1 MQTTP
6 ELTDDLAGGLAGA
19 AQAQLERLAGPGAV
33 LREDQLAA
41 VQALV
46 RDRRR
51 VLVVQR
57 TGWGK
62 SAVYWIATA
71 LLRAAGAGPTVVI
84 SPLLALMRDQIEAA
98 RRSGLT
104 AVTINSANSQDWPA
118 LEEQLRADAVDV
130 LLVSPERL
138 NAPDFR
144 ADVLPHL
151 APRVGLLVVDEAHCV
166 SDWGHD
172 FRPDYRRLGSL
183 LELLEAGTPVLATT
197 ATANARVTA
206 DVAAQL
212 GRDTVT
218 LRGTL
223 ERESLALAVLD
234 LPSTAAR
241 LAWVAAAL
249 DALPGSGIVYTLTVA
264 ETERVAAFLT
274 GRGHAVAAYSGGVDP
289 ETRVRLE
296 AELKAGSLKAVVA
309 TSALGMGFDHP
320 SLAFVLHLGAPSS
333 LVSYYQQVGRA
344 GRALDQAVAVLLP
357 QPHDRDVW
365 DYFTSTAMP
374 AEAVVRGVLDAL
386 ADAGAPLSVPALE
399 RSTTLRRGRLEALLK
414 VLDVE
419 GAVERTGGGWR
430 STGRPWAYDGQR
442 FAALAEARR
451 AEQQAVLAYAA
462 GDRCLMQVLREQLDD
477 PAAAPCGRCAVCA
490 PGSGALAVLPTAADP
505 RQEAAAREHLRD
517 QVVPLP
523 ARRQWPAGV
532 PGRRGRIA
540 AGERALDGRALSTPG
555 DGAWDDAVD
564 ALLAGHGPVG
574 DEVFAGCV
582 RLLATW
588 GWERRPAWVCPVPS
602 RRQPELVGSLA
613 ARLGEVGRLPVVAA
627 LARAAETPWQETLGN
642 SAAAAGAAVTAWRLA
657 PGIEVPRGPVLLVDD
672 VVRSGW
678 TVAVCAALLG
688 GADGGPAYPLALSRA
703 R

>member
-6 ELTDDLAGGLAGA
+6 ELADDLAGGLAEA

-138 NAPDFR
+138 NATDFR
-144 ADVLPHL
+144 ANVLPHL

-183 LELLEAGTPVLATT
+183 LELLGAGTPVLATT

-264 ETERVAAFLT
+264 ETERVAAFLR
-274 GRGHAVAAYSGGVDP
+274 GQGHAVAAYSGGVDS

-296 AELKAGSLKAVVA
+296 AELKDGRLKAVVA

-320 SLAFVLHLGAPSS
+320 TLAFVLHLGAPSS

-344 GRALDQAVAVLLP
+344 GRALDHAVAVLIP
-357 QPHDRDVW
+357 QPQDRDVW
-365 DYFTSTAMP
+365 AYFASTAMP
-374 AEAVVRGVLDAL
+374 PEGVVRGVLDAL
-386 ADAGAPLSVPALE
+386 TDAPQSVLGLE

-419 GAVERTGGGWR
+419 GAVERVGSGWR
-430 STGRPWAYDGQR
+430 STGRPWAYD
-442 FAALAEARR
+442 EARFTVLAAAR
-451 AEQQAVLAYAA
+451 QAEQEAVLAYA
-462 GDRCLMQVLREQLDD
+462 GGTRCLMQVLREQLDD
-477 PAAAPCGRCAVCA
+477 PAAGPCGRCAVCA
-490 PGSGALAVLPTAADP
+490 PGTGALAALPSATDP
-505 RQEAAAREHLRD
+505 GLEAAAQAHLRAL
-517 QVVPLP
+517 VVPLP
-523 ARRQWPAGV
+523 ARRQWPSGV
-532 PGRRGRIA
+532 PGRRGRIP
-540 AGERALDGRALSTPG
+540 EDQRALDGRALSTPG
-555 DGAWDDAVD
+555 DGAWDEAVA
-564 ALLAGHGPVG
+564 ALLTGDGPVG

-588 GWERRPAWVCPVPS
+588 GWSTRPAWVCPMPS
-602 RRQPELVGSLA
+602 RRHPELVGSLA

-688 GADGGPAYPLALSRA
+688 GADGGPTYPLALSRA